1 MAVVSRAPSA
11 PCTAGAPREPAAP
24 ANERVVRKRRRVCII
39 VIPILPAFYGSRL
52 QLAFELVEEAPVG
65 SVGDDLL
72 RARLDKA
79 RLVHAQR
86 VEARRVRS
94 VIVSPSVVSDL
105 VKRLEGVVVAW
116 SE

>member
-11 PCTAGAPREPAAP
+11 PCTAGAPRKPAAP

-65 SVGDDLL
+65 ALGDDLL
-72 RARLDKA
+72 RGRLDEPGVA
-79 RLVHAQR
+79 HAQR
-86 VEARRVRS
+86 VEPDRVLWVVLPPS
-94 VIVSPSVVSDL
+94 IVRNVL
-105 VKRLEGVVVAW
+105 
-116 SE
+116 